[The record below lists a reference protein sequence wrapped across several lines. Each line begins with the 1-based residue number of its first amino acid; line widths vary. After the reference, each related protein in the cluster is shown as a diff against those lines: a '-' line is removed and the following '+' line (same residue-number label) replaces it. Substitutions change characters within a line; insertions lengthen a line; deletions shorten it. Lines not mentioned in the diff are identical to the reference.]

1 MRRAAGHWRLA
12 IWCGALACLGAAVAG
27 AVVWGLF
34 GAAHAGAF
42 GYGAGVGV
50 LSLVSVAG
58 TVSLLAGSSFR
69 SKAFGVR
76 SFPARYL
83 CVAAALGLPAYWEA
97 WPVLPMAAGV
107 SGVYLVENLVLV
119 PGLMLVGGRRD
130 RKRGVLERRV
140 AA

>member
-1 MRRAAGHWRLA
+1 MAEHWRLA
-12 IWCGALACLGAAVAG
+12 IGCGALVSLGAAVAG

-34 GAAHAGAF
+34 GAVHAGAF
-42 GYGAGVGV
+42 AYGAGVGV
-50 LSLVSVAG
+50 VSLVSVAG
-58 TVSLLAGSSFR
+58 TVSLLSGGNLR
-69 SKAFGVR
+69 SRALGVG

-119 PGLMLVGGRRD
+119 PGFMLAGGRRGR
-130 RKRGVLERRV
+130 RKGVLERRV

>member
-1 MRRAAGHWRLA
+1 MGAAGHWRLA
-12 IWCGALACLGAAVAG
+12 IRCGALACAGAAAAG
-27 AVVWGLF
+27 GVVWWVLGP
-34 GAAHAGAF
+34 AHAGAF

-58 TVSLLAGSSFR
+58 TVSLLAGRSFR
-69 SKAFGVR
+69 SRVLGVG

-83 CVAAALGLPAYWEA
+83 CVVAALGLPAYWEA

-107 SGVYLVENLVLV
+107 CGVYLVENLVLV
-119 PGLMLVGGRRD
+119 PGLMVAGGRRR